1 MAWMIDG
8 ITANDPVSDLKALL
22 KLEEA
27 VPVPGV
33 TDPLTAII
41 ADRMGFKCIYF
52 SGAAFSAS
60 LGIPDIGLFS
70 IDQLIDSVKWI
81 TRSTNLPLIVDID
94 TGFGDVVNVIRVIK
108 ELEYLGVA
116 AVQLEDQ
123 VSPKRCGHLDGKQ
136 IVSEQQF
143 VEKLGAALEARENM
157 LVIAR
162 TDSRDVYSFD
172 ESVKRGI
179 LYRNSGADVIFP
191 EALENI
197 DEFKQY
203 AMRINTPLLANMT
216 EFGKSPLLSIKEL
229 GDIGYNLVIFP
240 ATGQRAA
247 LGAVKRVFTDIKETG
262 SQIGSISGMMDRSEI
277 YNLIDYDDFI
287 KLDSKIA
294 PKITK
299 KNAF

>member
-22 KLEEA
+22 KSGEA

-33 TDPLTAII
+33 TDPLTSII
-41 ADRMGFKCIYF
+41 ADRMGFKCLYF

-262 SQIGSISGMMDRSEI
+262 SQIGSISGMMDWSEI

>member
-22 KLEEA
+22 KSGEA

-33 TDPLTAII
+33 TDPLTSII

-216 EFGKSPLLSIKEL
+216 EFGKSPLLSVKEL